1 MSENKKIGKRAFLK
15 KLSVISGGVFAGF
28 GINKNKQELI
38 SMVNTVEKVQS
49 DSLEMP
55 MIQFGKHKIT
65 KLIAGGNQMAWK
77 LKLGES
83 SYNYY
88 DKYDK
93 DYLPFEDALTILR
106 MCESNGINIWTAR
119 GDSHIIH
126 MLFNY
131 RERGGKLNWLGQ
143 TASEQADPSRN
154 IKEIA
159 ANGAIATYLHGNQTG
174 RYFQEGKQDTARDL
188 LKVIRDTGMLV
199 GMASHTPEPF
209 YYAEEKGWDLDF
221 YYAALQADDNREKQ
235 LKFIKQTDKI
245 CLAYK
250 ILQAGRRCK
259 TPESTKEAFEYTLK
273 NIKKKD
279 AIVVGMFLPYHVVDN
294 IRYTK
299 TVWQD
304 INLT

>member
-1 MSENKKIGKRAFLK
+1 MTENKKIGKRTFLK
-15 KLSVISGGVFAGF
+15 KLTVIGGGVFAGF
-28 GINKNKQELI
+28 SINKNKQGLI
-38 SMVNTVEKVQS
+38 SEANAVNQMQS
-49 DSLEMP
+49 ETSDIP

-106 MCESNGINIWTAR
+106 MCESSGINIWTAR

-131 RERGGKLNWLGQ
+131 KERGGKLYWLGQ
-143 TASEQADPSRN
+143 TASEVADSPRN

-174 RYFQEGKQDTARDL
+174 KYFQEGKQDTARNL

-199 GMASHTPEPF
+199 GMASHTPEPL

-221 YYAALQADDNREKQ
+221 YYVALQSDENREKQ
-235 LKFIKQTDKI
+235 IKFIKQTDKI

-250 ILQAGRRCK
+250 ILNAGRRCK
-259 TPESTKEAFEYTLK
+259 TPESTKEAFEYALK

-294 IRYTK
+294 IRYIK
-299 TVWQD
+299 TID
-304 INLT
+304 SNIARS